1 MADILPGSSQ
11 EVRPESEEDKQ
22 KQEIEEDRQLAIK
35 MSTAIQKSLDRLEPI
50 LKMITDVS
58 PPPAAGSELTRR

>member
-1 MADILPGSSQ
+1 MADVLSPGSSK

-22 KQEIEEDRQLAIK
+22 NRDEIEQDRQLAIK
-35 MSTAIQKSLDRLEPI
+35 MSMAIQKSLDRLEPI

-58 PPPAAGSELTRR
+58 PPPLLSLS